1 MQIVAIGK
9 PLFEARRELPEAVE
23 YNYQS
28 GDHTLL
34 LSMKNLHPNEIRA
47 VRSEEAEFGLY
58 CENSIVFLLYR
69 FGETLPWSDSA
80 FSWWNVAEEDR
91 RIPEQ
96 RKHPAER
103 ILLKISSP
111 SAWIHVIAP
120 SPKMV
125 GISQFQRPMT
135 AKPASATKAAPI
147 NPHFKPFKI
156 QKPFILPF
164 MVFFLFRCPNSRGP
178 VVRAGIGRRRTCASA
193 KCFPFLL
200 SARRFP

>member
-9 PLFEARRELPEAVE
+9 PLFEGRTELPEAIE

-34 LSMKNLHPNEIRA
+34 LSMKNLHPKEIEA

-91 RIPEQ
+91 RIPAPQ
-96 RKHPAER
+96 ANPAER
-103 ILLKISSP
+103 ILLKIILIEAANGIVKAIRVTTLSP
-111 SAWIHVIAP
+111 EFTEKLHEAIRQQATGAEFSRAEFVARSLAIY
-120 SPKMV
+120 KN
-125 GISQFQRPMT
+125 QT
-135 AKPASATKAAPI
+135 PAALASRAVVKTK
-147 NPHFKPFKI
+147 
-156 QKPFILPF
+156 
-164 MVFFLFRCPNSRGP
+164 G
-178 VVRAGIGRRRTCASA
+178 GE
-193 KCFPFLL
+193 
-200 SARRFP
+200 